1 MVCMYGNEYHKNKFM
16 ANISIVKLKVR
27 RGSDAQRKTIV
38 LDQGEIGFTLDTRRL
53 FVGDGSTFGGQSVSN
68 KNIGPFANDSS
79 LGPDSSPGLQVGDIG
94 YADSRL
100 YMLTSTNYNNSLSG
114 YAYIGNVPD
123 ATLIKFDSNNML
135 TINTGQ
141 FDSTFFKPEFFGEGL
156 LSATGGVVKVNL
168 NSDYLE
174 ISGSKITPIAASI
187 TEREIATTALSSG
200 LIGGNN
206 TPIKLSIDTEQ
217 FEFDVDNKLSFKG
230 VGNVEIPAESWAGVA
245 GSNLVDSGLEI
256 DPISRRLKSIIR
268 SVNVSNFTLTNG
280 QLNSSGDESPDAT
293 AIELPRIT
301 TSQGLVKTI
310 GSSIFDVVT
319 GISLSGTQ
327 GAESAIPVGTI
338 LPHARAF
345 ANPPSGFLLANGAVI
360 SRAEYSELFA
370 VIGENY
376 GAGDG
381 ANTIA
386 LPNLTGGGMPAAL
399 YGAGATA
406 PIAGDFAGSQK
417 FITGDGSTSDAILS
431 GFGVNFIIKYQKV
444 SLTNIFN
451 GAPNAESIEAVGRN
465 NNQVYSGVDFNG
477 NSVTLS
483 SAGFITFALSGNVRN
498 PASDGTFDK
507 FAIPIFNY

>member
-1 MVCMYGNEYHKNKFM
+1 M

-38 LDQGEIGFTLDTRRL
+38 LDQGEIGYTLDTRRL

-68 KNIGPFANDSS
+68 KNVGPFNSDSS

-100 YMLTSTNYNNSLSG
+100 YMLTSTNYNDSLSG

-123 ATLIKFDSNNML
+123 ETLIKFDSNNKL
-135 TINTGQ
+135 TLNTGQ
-141 FDSTFFKPEFFGEGL
+141 YDSTFFKPEFFGEGL
-156 LSATGGVVKVNL
+156 LSANGGVVKVNL
-168 NSDYLE
+168 NSEYLE
-174 ISGSKITPIAASI
+174 ISGSKVTPIAASI

-200 LIGGNN
+200 IIGGNN

-217 FEFDVDNKLSFKG
+217 FEFDVDNRLSFKG
-230 VGNVEIPAESWAGVA
+230 VGTVEIPAESWAGTA

-268 SVNVSNFTLTNG
+268 SVDVSNFTLTDG
-280 QLNSSGDESPDAT
+280 QLNSSGQTMSDEE

-301 TSQGLVKTI
+301 TTNGLVKTI
-310 GSSIFDVVT
+310 ATSIFDVVT

-327 GAESAIPVGTI
+327 GAESSIPIGTI

-360 SRAEYSELFA
+360 SRTEYSELFA

-376 GAGDG
+376 GEGDG
-381 ANTIA
+381 ANTFA

-417 FITGDGSTSDAILS
+417 FITGDSSTSDAILS
-431 GFGVNFIIKYQKV
+431 GFGVNFIIKYQKD
-444 SLTNIFN
+444 SLTNLFN
-451 GAPNAESIEAVGRN
+451 GAPNSGSIEAVGRN
-465 NNQVYSGVDFNG
+465 NNQVYSGVDYTG

-483 SAGFITFALSGNVRN
+483 SAGFITFAGSGNVRN
-498 PASDGTFDK
+498 PDSDGTFDK

>member
-1 MVCMYGNEYHKNKFM
+1 M

-27 RGSDAQRKTIV
+27 RGSDAQRETIV
-38 LDQGEIGFTLDTRRL
+38 LDQGEIGYTLDTRRL

-68 KNIGPFANDSS
+68 KNVGPFNNDSS

-123 ATLIKFDSNNML
+123 DTFIKFDSNNKL
-135 TINTGQ
+135 TLNPGQ
-141 FDSTFFKPEFFGEGL
+141 YDSTFFKPEFFGEGL
-156 LSATGGVVKVNL
+156 LSATGGVVKVNF

-230 VGNVEIPAESWAGVA
+230 VGNVEISAESWAGVA
-245 GSNLVDSGLEI
+245 GNNLVDSGLEI
-256 DPISRRLKSIIR
+256 DPISRKLKSIIR

-280 QLNSSGDESPDAT
+280 QLNSIGQSKTEAE
-293 AIELPRIT
+293 AVELGTIT
-301 TSQGLVKTI
+301 TTNGLVKTI
-310 GSSIFDVVT
+310 DSSIFGVVT

-345 ANPPSGFLLANGAVI
+345 VKPPPGFLLANGAVI
-360 SRAEYSELFA
+360 SRDEYSELYA

-381 ANTIA
+381 ANTFG

-417 FITGDGSTSDAILS
+417 FITGDGSTSNAILS
-431 GFGVNFIIKYQKV
+431 GFGVNFIIKYQKDA
-444 SLTNIFN
+444 LINLFN
-451 GAPNAESIEAVGRN
+451 GAPNAGSIEAVGRN
-465 NNQVYSGVDFNG
+465 NNQVYSGVDFKG
-477 NSVTLS
+477 DSVSLS
-483 SAGFITFALSGNVRN
+483 SAGFITFALSGNVRD
-498 PASDGTFDK
+498 PDSDGTYDK